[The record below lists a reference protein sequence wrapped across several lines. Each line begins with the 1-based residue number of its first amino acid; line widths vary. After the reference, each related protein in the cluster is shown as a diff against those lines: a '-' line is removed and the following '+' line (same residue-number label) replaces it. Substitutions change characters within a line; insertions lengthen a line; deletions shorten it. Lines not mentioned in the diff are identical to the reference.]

1 MFGAFGQLLNSILG
15 IMMEKYIKYIIYLV
29 ILLVVG
35 FGFYK
40 KIYIPKHTFKTVSA
54 TKGSMEVKVNGVGN
68 VGARNIYKIGSLYG
82 GKISGFKAEEG
93 VYVEQNELIATIDSV
108 DLSDKIAEQKALKSK
123 LLNDIKSSRVD
134 KLSAK
139 VNFKYQNEIFNKNKK
154 LYKLHSISSLDYQK
168 YLTAKDTAKLKIDSI
183 DVHIASLKDQ
193 VRQIV
198 ALIDGLKKR
207 LVRYTIKA
215 PISGYVT
222 KKVAVN
228 YQIIMPN
235 QTLLELVNTKDVWV
249 ETYIDTRLSGKVKL
263 GDSASIKL
271 RSSNKIYK
279 GKVVNIN
286 PINNPITYER
296 EIDVAFDKLPIPF
309 YLEEQA
315 IVKIHIKTLKDVLII
330 PTKALSTYKE
340 KNGVWILKGNKVE
353 FKPVKI
359 LAYEGKKVALKDVS
373 ADAKLVIPD
382 PKKVALKDG
391 LKIHHD

>member
-1 MFGAFGQLLNSILG
+1 MK
-15 IMMEKYIKYIIYLV
+15 KYIKYIVYLV

-35 FGFYK
+35 FGLYK
-40 KIYIPKHTFKTVSA
+40 KIYIPKHTFATLSA
-54 TKGSMEVKVNGVGN
+54 TKGSIEVKVNGVGN

-82 GKISGFKAEEG
+82 GKITGFRVEEG
-93 VYVEQNELIATIDSV
+93 VHVEQNEIIATIDSV

-123 LLNDIKSSRVD
+123 LLNDIESLKVD

-168 YLTAKDTAKLKIDSI
+168 YLTAKDTAKLKIESI
-183 DVHIASLKDQ
+183 DAHIASLKDQ
-193 VRQIV
+193 VKQIV
-198 ALIDGLKKR
+198 ALIDGLQKR
-207 LVRYTIKA
+207 LARYTIKA

-249 ETYIDTRLSGKVKL
+249 KTYIDTRLSGKVKL

-286 PINNPITYER
+286 PINNPITY
-296 EIDVAFDKLPIPF
+296 
-309 YLEEQA
+309 
-315 IVKIHIKTLKDVLII
+315 
-330 PTKALSTYKE
+330 
-340 KNGVWILKGNKVE
+340 
-353 FKPVKI
+353 
-359 LAYEGKKVALKDVS
+359 
-373 ADAKLVIPD
+373 
-382 PKKVALKDG
+382 
-391 LKIHHD
+391 

>member
-1 MFGAFGQLLNSILG
+1 MK
-15 IMMEKYIKYIIYLV
+15 KYIKYIVYLV

-40 KIYIPKHTFKTVSA
+40 KIYIPKHTFTTINA
-54 TKGSMEVKVNGVGN
+54 IKGSIEVKVNGVGN

-82 GKISGFKAEEG
+82 GKISGFRVDEG
-93 VYVEQNELIATIDSV
+93 VHVEQNELIATVDSV

-123 LLNDIKSSRVD
+123 LLNDIESLKID

-139 VNFKYQNEIFNKNKK
+139 VNFKYQNEVFNKNKK

-168 YLTAKDTAKLKIDSI
+168 YLTAKDTARLKIDSI
-183 DVHIASLKDQ
+183 DAHIISLKNQ
-193 VRQIV
+193 VRQTV
-198 ALIDGLKKR
+198 AVIDGLQKR
-207 LVRYTIKA
+207 LVRYSIKA
-215 PISGYVT
+215 PIGGYVT
-222 KKVAVN
+222 KKIAVN

-249 ETYIDTRLSGKVKL
+249 KTYIDTRLSGKVKL
-263 GDSASIKL
+263 GDGASIKL

-315 IVKIHIKTLKDVLII
+315 LVKIHIKTLKDVIKI
-330 PTKALSTYKE
+330 PTKALGIYKG
-340 KNGVWILKGNKVE
+340 KNGVWTLKGNKVKFE
-353 FKPVKI
+353 LVRI
-359 LAYEGKKVALKDVS
+359 LAYEGDKVALKDVH
-373 ADAKLVIPD
+373 ANAKLVIPD
-382 PKKVALKDG
+382 PKKVSLKDG
-391 LKIHHD
+391 LKIYHD

>member
-1 MFGAFGQLLNSILG
+1 MK
-15 IMMEKYIKYIIYLV
+15 KYIKYIVYLA
-29 ILLVVG
+29 ILLIVG

-54 TKGSMEVKVNGVGN
+54 KKGDIEVKVNGVGN

-82 GKISGFKAEEG
+82 GKISGFIVDEG
-93 VYVEQNELIATIDSV
+93 VHVEKNELIATVDSV
-108 DLSDKIAEQKALKSK
+108 DLSDKIVEQKALKSK
-123 LLNDIKSSRVD
+123 LLSDIESLKVD
-134 KLSAK
+134 RLSAR

-168 YLTAKDTAKLKIDSI
+168 YLTTKDTAKLKIDSI
-183 DVHIASLKDQ
+183 DAHIASLKNQ
-193 VRQIV
+193 IKQIV
-198 ALIDGLKKR
+198 AIIDGLQKR

-228 YQIIMPN
+228 YQIVMPN
-235 QTLLELVNTKDVWV
+235 QTLFELVNPKDVWV
-249 ETYIDTRLSGKVKL
+249 KTYIDTRLSGKVKL
-263 GDSASIKL
+263 GDTASFKL
-271 RSSNKIYK
+271 RSSSKIYS

-296 EIDVAFDKLPIPF
+296 EIDIAFDKLPIPF

-315 IVKIHIKTLKDVLII
+315 TVKIHIKTLNDVSKI
-330 PTKALSTYKE
+330 PAKVLSIYKE
-340 KNGVWILKGNKVE
+340 KNGVWILKGDKVE

-359 LAYEGKKVALKDVS
+359 LAYENKMVAIKGIS
-373 ADAKLVIPD
+373 SDAKLVMPD
-382 PKKVALKDG
+382 PKKTSLKDG
-391 LKIHHD
+391 MKIHHD